1 MRMKHNTHL
10 GEFRKGQSL
19 LEFAMLL
26 PLFVLLIV
34 GIFELGRAFF
44 AYIAITNA
52 AREGARVITFWPDKV
67 TITDVDTAVTDEIG
81 SSPMVTEGNINE
93 ILIECGSQYDEV
105 PTQILLTDCPSEEPV
120 RVTVAYN
127 FEFIL
132 DIFFTQPLTLRR
144 SAEMMIP

>member
-105 PTQILLTDCPSEEPV
+105 PTQILQTDCPSEEPV